1 MSGIHRIDL
10 GTPSLLEFRGPD
22 AVRFLN
28 GQLTQDV
35 RRVAGGKISLPSCVT
50 DAKGRLQFR
59 VTVTEAAAGALWIA
73 GLAGRAE
80 DLEARLTRYL
90 IADDVEVGDLSGKY
104 ALHHFTGAMPE
115 PPPGV
120 VARESDRFGIVGTD
134 WWVPVDGAVEL
145 PGAVPVLEG
154 DTLEALRVANGV
166 PAWGS
171 ELLEGM
177 LPPEALLEKSDIS
190 YHKGCYIGQEVIS
203 RIKSAGKVNKRLT
216 KFVFDADVPVVAGLL
231 ENAAGEVTSVS
242 PLATAGVR
250 HALGYVKRGAADLFF
265 KAADGTIYP
274 VRSEHSVSFAAA
286 GVDPPEEVSGV
297 GFRVRDADTGIHNA
311 RA

>member
-10 GTPSLLEFRGPD
+10 GQPSLLEFRGPD

-59 VTVTEAAAGALWIA
+59 VTVTEAADGALWVA
-73 GLAGRAE
+73 GLAGWAE

-90 IADDVEVGDLSGKY
+90 IADDVEVEDRSGKY

-120 VARESDRFGIVGTD
+120 VARESDRFGMAGTD
-134 WWVPVDGAVEL
+134 WWIPVRQVVEF
-145 PGAVPVLEG
+145 PGSLLEG
-154 DTLEALRVANGV
+154 DALEALRIVNGV
-166 PAWGS
+166 PLWGR
-171 ELLEGM
+171 ELLAGM
-177 LPPEALLEKSDIS
+177 LPPEALLEETDIS

-203 RIKSAGKVNKRLT
+203 RIKSAGKVNRRLT
-216 KFVFDADVPVVAGLL
+216 RFVFDADVPVAPGPL
-231 ENAAGEVTSVS
+231 ENAAGEVTSVA
-242 PLATAGVR
+242 PLAVAGVR
-250 HALGYVKRGAADLFF
+250 HALGYVKRGATDLCF
-265 KAADGTIYP
+265 KAADGAIYP
-274 VRSEHSVSFAAA
+274 FLHF
-286 GVDPPEEVSGV
+286 P
-297 GFRVRDADTGIHNA
+297 F
-311 RA
+311 